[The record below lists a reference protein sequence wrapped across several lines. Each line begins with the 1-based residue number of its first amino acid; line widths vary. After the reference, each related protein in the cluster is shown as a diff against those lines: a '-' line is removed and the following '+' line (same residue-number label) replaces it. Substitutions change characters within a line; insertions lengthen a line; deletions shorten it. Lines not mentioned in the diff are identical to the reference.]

1 MYEILESII
10 PANVSTATLYGTSD
24 TVQMPMEVVEMAGK
38 IQRMIE
44 VIVAERSK
52 GNEMLAK
59 AVKTKLILKG
69 INPALYSD
77 QSEDDPTIIKKLENM
92 LHDLKR

>member
-1 MYEILESII
+1 MHESLESII
-10 PANVSTATLYGTSD
+10 PGNVSTAILYGTTDS
-24 TVQMPMEVVEMAGK
+24 VQMPKEVVEMAGK
-38 IQRMIE
+38 IKRMIE

-69 INPALYSD
+69 INPAHYSD
-77 QSEDDPTIIKKLENM
+77 LSDDDPAIIKKLENM
-92 LHDLKR
+92 LQDLRH